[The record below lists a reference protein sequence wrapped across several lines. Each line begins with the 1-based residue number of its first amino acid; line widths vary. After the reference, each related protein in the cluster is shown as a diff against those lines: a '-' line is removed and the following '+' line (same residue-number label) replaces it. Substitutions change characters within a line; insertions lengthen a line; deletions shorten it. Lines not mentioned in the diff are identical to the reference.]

1 VAEGAHAAVHEE
13 IGGRRWRI
21 SASSFFQSGPAAA
34 EMLVDAVDRAVG
46 DALPRGGA
54 LVDAYAGVGV
64 VGGALAA
71 RQGVRLTAIEQ
82 HPAAVADARANLH
95 DLDARIVAGPVE
107 SWRTGELHP
116 DVVVADPPRSGLGR
130 AGAGA
135 VAAAGADRLVLISC
149 DPASFARDVLLV
161 AEAGYALRNWQVVDL
176 FPHTTHL
183 EVVGRLDRS

>member
-1 VAEGAHAAVHEE
+1 VVDGAHAAVHEE

-34 EMLVDAVDRAVG
+34 GILVDAVDRAVG
-46 DALPRGGA
+46 DALPPGGA

-64 VGGALAA
+64 VGGVLAA
-71 RQGVRLTAIEQ
+71 RRGARLTAIEQ
-82 HPAAVADARANLH
+82 HPAAVADARANLQ

-107 SWRTGELHP
+107 SWRPGEEQP
-116 DVVVADPPRSGLGR
+116 DVIVADPPRSGLGR

-135 VAAAGADRLVLISC
+135 VLAAGADRLVLISC
-149 DPASFARDVLLV
+149 DPASFARDV
-161 AEAGYALRNWQVVDL
+161 